1 MGFFQ
6 LMQGIVDGLLHAI
19 TQLVAVFTQLLLGLE
34 YEAVCTVELVNLF
47 FGLLIG
53 GLIGLGFVS
62 HALDLIV
69 AQTGTGLDADA
80 LLLTCALVFGT
91 HVQDTVGINIKGHLD
106 LRGSATGGRNAI
118 QYKPT
123 DGAVVFGHTALSL
136 QNMYLYRGLVIG
148 RSRKHLAL
156 LGRNGRVALYELGKY
171 TAQGLDTEAQRGYV
185 EQQHIFHFAGQHPT
199 LDGSTN
205 GHHFVGIH
213 AFTGLLAKEF
223 FHHLLDLRNTG
234 RTTHQDHFVYIALAV
249 SGIFQRSF
257 TGLQGA
263 LYEAICQL
271 LEFRT
276 AQFLYQVLRHAIYC
290 SDIRQV
296 DLCL

>member
-1 MGFFQ
+1 MWLASPLPAPASASAPASAPAFCWAVDLLGGILPGGVQLLHGHIYRCHILVLVGFFQ

-34 YEAVCTVELVNLF
+34 YEAVCTVELVNLS
-47 FGLLIG
+47 LASLSVAP
-53 GLIGLGFVS
+53 LALAS
-62 HALDLIV
+62 SLHALDLIV
-69 AQTGTGLDADA
+69 AQTGTGLYADA
-80 LLLTCALVFGT
+80 LPLPVPLSSH

-185 EQQHIFHFAGQHPT
+185 EQ
-199 LDGSTN
+199 
-205 GHHFVGIH
+205 
-213 AFTGLLAKEF
+213 
-223 FHHLLDLRNTG
+223 
-234 RTTHQDHFVYIALAV
+234 
-249 SGIFQRSF
+249 
-257 TGLQGA
+257 
-263 LYEAICQL
+263 
-271 LEFRT
+271 
-276 AQFLYQVLRHAIYC
+276 
-290 SDIRQV
+290 
-296 DLCL
+296 